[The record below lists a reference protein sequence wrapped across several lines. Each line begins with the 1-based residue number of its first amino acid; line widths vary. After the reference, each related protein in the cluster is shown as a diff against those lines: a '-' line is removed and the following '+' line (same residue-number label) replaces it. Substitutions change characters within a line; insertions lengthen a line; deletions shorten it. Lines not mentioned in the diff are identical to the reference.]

1 VRKKICILGS
11 TGSIGTQALDV
22 IRQHPDKFEAYVLT
36 ANNNADKL
44 IEQALEFRPKHLVI
58 GNQNSYSYVRKALA
72 GTQIKITAGKSS
84 IEEITKVDEIDIV
97 LAAMVG
103 YAGLKPII
111 NALEKGK
118 DIALANKES
127 LVIAGELISRLARK
141 NEATILPVD
150 SEHSAIFQCLVGESH
165 KNIEKIYLTASGGP
179 FLGKNESFLKNVKK
193 EDALKHPNWTMGKKI
208 TIDSATLMNKGLEV
222 IEARWLFDVSHKMI
236 EVVIHP
242 QSIIHSMVQFI
253 DGSIKAQLG
262 IPDMH
267 LPIQYALAYP
277 ERIKSTTRR
286 FIFTEHPELTFFLP
300 EQELFRNLSLAYQAI
315 ETGGNMPCILN
326 ASNEIAVEAF
336 LNDQIGFLDIPVLNE
351 QCMGKVGLIRVPT
364 LDDLIDAHENAQRL
378 AKELILKQT
387 HNKEF

>member
-72 GTQIKITAGKSS
+72 GTQIKIAAGKSS